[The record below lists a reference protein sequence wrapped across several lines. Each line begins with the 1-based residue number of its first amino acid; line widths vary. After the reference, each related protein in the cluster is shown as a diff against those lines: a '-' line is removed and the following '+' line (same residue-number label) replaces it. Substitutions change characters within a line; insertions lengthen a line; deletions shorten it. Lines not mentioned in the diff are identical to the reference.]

1 MTIHTMFRRPL
12 AMSVHATVRRLLT
25 VPKRPILRPHLFATM
40 RATLSVVLF
49 AAFSLAVSAQPAP
62 EVAKLKPAGFPD
74 QPIEY
79 TVVYPAGGGV
89 DITARLLAKYAE
101 QASGDKILV
110 NNRTGGAGMVG
121 HAYLAK
127 QAKPDGYTL
136 GVVGNNIW
144 GDAMLKAQGK
154 WALSDLEAIAYL
166 KSDSLTWL
174 ASTTGPFAGKTAK
187 EIIQVAKDKPST
199 VRIAVIPGTMW
210 EYLIEQVETQTGA
223 KFLRVPFQ
231 GGKPA
236 IVALLGGNVD
246 IAQGFRGEFDSF
258 MQAKQV
264 TPIGVASAT
273 RLPSLADVPTFNE
286 MYNGQD
292 YIWRTIHFV
301 VVPKGTPTDRK
312 AYLAA
317 TIQAAMRNPELIAEY
332 QKLGAY
338 FDQSLTQSK
347 ALAADLDALAQ
358 KEREFYVKTGRL
370 KP

>member
-1 MTIHTMFRRPL
+1 MSTLPTGRLSTWAAAMVIARRDFC
-12 AMSVHATVRRLLT
+12 A
-25 VPKRPILRPHLFATM
+25 
-40 RATLSVVLF
+40 VLF
-49 AAFSLAVSAQPAP
+49 SRSFIFFLVGPLFPVFVGAMAGSVGSHVQQSAEPPAIGIIMAA
-62 EVAKLKPAGFPD
+62 PD
-74 QPIEY
+74 
-79 TVVYPAGGGV
+79 V
-89 DITARLLAKYAE
+89 
-101 QASGDKILV
+101 
-110 NNRTGGAGMVG
+110 
-121 HAYLAK
+121 
-127 QAKPDGYTL
+127 
-136 GVVGNNIW
+136 
-144 GDAMLKAQGK
+144 DAMLKAQGK

-174 ASTTGPFAGKTAK
+174 ASTTGPFSGKTAK

-210 EYLIEQVETQTGA
+210 EYLIEQVEAQTGA

-264 TPIGVASAT
+264 MPIGVASAT

-286 MYNGQD
+286 MFNGQD

-301 VVPKGTPTDRK
+301 VVPKDTPADRK

-317 TIQAAMRNPELIAEY
+317 MIQAAMRNPELIAEY

-338 FDQSLTQSK
+338 FDESLTQSK

-370 KP
+370 KL

>member
-1 MTIHTMFRRPL
+1 M
-12 AMSVHATVRRLLT
+12 
-25 VPKRPILRPHLFATM
+25 TM
-40 RATLSVVLF
+40 RATLSAVFF
-49 AAFSLAVSAQPAP
+49 AAFSLAAAAQPAP
-62 EVAKLKPAGFPD
+62 EVAKLKPAGFPE

-101 QASGDKILV
+101 QVSGDKILV

-127 QAKPDGYTL
+127 QAKADGYTL

-154 WALSDLEAIAYL
+154 WALSDLEPIAYL
-166 KSDSLTWL
+166 KSDSLNWL

-187 EIIQVAKDKPST
+187 EIIQVAKDKPGT

-210 EYLIEQVETQTGA
+210 EYLIEQVEAQTGA

-264 TPIGVASAT
+264 TPIGVASAM
-273 RLPSLADVPTFNE
+273 RLPSLAEVPTFNE

-301 VVPKGTPTDRK
+301 VVPKDTPAERK

-338 FDQSLTQSK
+338 FDPSLTQSK
-347 ALAADLDALAQ
+347 ALAADLEALAQ

>member
-1 MTIHTMFRRPL
+1 MILPKT
-12 AMSVHATVRRLLT
+12 LLT
-25 VPKRPILRPHLFATM
+25 IFFALLG
-40 RATLSVVLF
+40 LS
-49 AAFSLAVSAQPAP
+49 AAAQPVP
-62 EVAKLKPAGFPD
+62 EVIKLKPAGFPD
-74 QPIEY
+74 QPIEF

-101 QASGDKILV
+101 QVSGDKILV

-144 GDAMLKAQGK
+144 GDAMLRAQGK

-174 ASTTGPFAGKTAK
+174 ASTTGPFAGKTVKEIVHAAK
-187 EIIQVAKDKPST
+187 EKPGT
-199 VRIAVIPGTMW
+199 IRIAVIPGTMW
-210 EYLIEQVETQTGA
+210 EYLIEQVEVQTGA

-264 TPIGVASAT
+264 TPIGVASAM

-286 MYNGQD
+286 LFNGQD

-301 VVPKGTPTDRK
+301 VVPKDTPVERK

-317 TIQAAMRNPELIAEY
+317 VIQAAMRHPELIAEY

-338 FDQSLTQSK
+338 FDQSLSQSQ
-347 ALAADLDALAQ
+347 ALGADLDKLAQ
-358 KEREFYVKTGRL
+358 KEREFYIKTGRL